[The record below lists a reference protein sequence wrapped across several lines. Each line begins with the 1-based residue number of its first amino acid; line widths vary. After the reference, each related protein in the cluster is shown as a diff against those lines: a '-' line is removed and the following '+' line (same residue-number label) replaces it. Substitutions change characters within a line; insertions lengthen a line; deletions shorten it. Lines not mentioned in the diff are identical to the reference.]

1 MKRLLHI
8 MFLILF
14 FIGLTFTG
22 LTLAQIGG
30 GVKKKRP
37 LPHEYGRVIIDNY
50 KELWYPVHLK
60 EPSAPVVFDHWLHR
74 ARFTCRLCHIDIAFA
89 MEASATG
96 IRASDNKKGYYCGT
110 CHNGKMVYNDREVFA
125 SCSKNFQEEDVK
137 RCVRCHSLG
146 KNVKREYDFYT
157 FTEKLPRGRFGNG
170 IDWEKAE
177 AEGLIKPIDFLEGV
191 SIRSFQLEA
200 PKDFDLE
207 AKVEGIPNII
217 FSHKKHTV
225 WNGCEVCHPE
235 IFIGVKKGITK
246 FTCVNNFEGKYCG
259 ACHRTVAFPMLD
271 CQRCHIKAVQ

>member
-8 MFLILF
+8 IFLILF
-14 FIGLTFTG
+14 FTSLTFTG
-22 LTLAQIGG
+22 LALAQNGG

-37 LPHEYGRVIIDNY
+37 LPHEYGRMIIGNY
-50 KELWYPVHLK
+50 KELWPVR
-60 EPSAPVVFDHWLHR
+60 EPSVPVVFDHWLHR
-74 ARFTCRLCHIDIAFA
+74 ARFTCRLCHVDIAFGMVA
-89 MEASATG
+89 GTTG
-96 IRASDNKKGYYCGT
+96 IKASDNIKGYYCGT
-110 CHNGKMVYNDREVFA
+110 CHNGEMVYNGRKVFD
-125 SCSKNFQEEDVK
+125 SCSENFQKEDIE
-137 RCVRCHSLG
+137 RCIRCHSLG

-157 FTEKLPRGRFGNG
+157 FTEKLPRERFGNG

-191 SIRSFQLEA
+191 SIKSFSLEA

-217 FSHKKHTV
+217 VSHKKHTV
-225 WNGCEVCHPE
+225 WNGCEVCHPD
-235 IFIGVKKGITK
+235 IFFVKKGITK

-271 CQRCHIKAVQ
+271 CQRCHTKPVY